1 MMIAQQPQQQQHID
15 PALLTA
21 LQNLQLPG
29 GQEWVMDSGAS
40 SHMASDHG
48 ILSSSVPFSA
58 HKIIVGNGA
67 SLPVTHTGSHTFTL
81 NSKNF
86 FLRHILIVPHII
98 KIYFLF
104 VNLLSIIFVP
114 SNLTPLV
121 SP

>member
-1 MMIAQQPQQQQHID
+1 M
-15 PALLTA
+15 
-21 LQNLQLPG
+21 QLPG

-48 ILSSSVPFSA
+48 ILSSYIPFSA

-86 FLRHILIVPHII
+86 SLHNILVVPHII
-98 KIYFLF
+98 K
-104 VNLLSIIFVP
+104 NLISIRQF
-114 SNLTPLV
+114 TPLV